1 MSTINSSNYVTYHRE
16 PLNLSNKIMTTLN
29 LKNNSSRN
37 NIEKAV
43 SIIHLFRNPEYRE
56 LKYKFL
62 DLYHNKSNNAT
73 SSKKP
78 KQFLERII
86 RIMSINRRRLL
97 SLV

>member
-1 MSTINSSNYVTYHRE
+1 MSTINSSNYDIYHRE
-16 PLNLSNKIMTTLN
+16 RLNLSNKIMTTLN

-43 SIIHLFRNPEYRE
+43 SIIRLFRNPEYYE

-78 KQFLERII
+78 KQFLEKII